1 MLGFLKC
8 GSWAEQ
14 FIKNKIHLN
23 PNIPACLSNVIISS
37 KSKINSSNKS
47 LFEWCDLIC
56 RQRFLTS
63 HLTDLKV
70 NVFNLMSGSPHSKC
84 ILLKLCENI
93 FYFSNTPF
101 TISYF
106 TGRQVQG
113 LCKKKDYKTSIFRLT
128 YTVYLYY
135 SRTPDKMVYPYNI
148 HGHRSMAEILPYG
161 IKHYSFNQSMYMY
174 RIHV

>member
-1 MLGFLKC
+1 MRKL
-8 GSWAEQ
+8 SWAIHQ
-14 FIKNKIHLN
+14 KQKINLN

-56 RQRFLTS
+56 RQRFLKS

-93 FYFSNTPF
+93 FSFSNTPF

-113 LCKKKDYKTSIFRLT
+113 LCKKKNYKT